1 MPIEQ
6 GPAAAGRQ
14 DERAGFAAQLLL
26 LCIAATLF
34 YVEAVP
40 RRGGGRGGM
49 GIFYS
54 IWRFGW
60 PRDYAEQQSTYN
72 SRKDSITSEW
82 KFDPAA
88 LAIDC
93 AIVISVLALPSFLFV
108 GGLISRQRG
117 QLTLRS
123 MFAATCFL
131 AVAVAISCTNQEYGE
146 PDWQYA
152 WTELFGIWPPITL
165 RAVLVGACVVA
176 EVLYL
181 AAILFGQRKLLV
193 DR

>member
-60 PRDYAEQQSTYN
+60 PRDCRTAEHVQLAEGQHHQRMEIRPGGAGHRLCDRDIGSCFTVVSLRRGAHQQAT
-72 SRKDSITSEW
+72 RATHV
-82 KFDPAA
+82 A
-88 LAIDC
+88 LD
-93 AIVISVLALPSFLFV
+93 VRRDLLPRR
-108 GGLISRQRG
+108 GGRDLVYQPGIWRAG
-117 QLTLRS
+117 
-123 MFAATCFL
+123 L
-131 AVAVAISCTNQEYGE
+131 AVRLDGAVRHLASDHASRG
-146 PDWQYA
+146 A
-152 WTELFGIWPPITL
+152 
-165 RAVLVGACVVA
+165 RRACVVA

>member
-60 PRDYAEQQSTYN
+60 PRDCAEQQSTYN

-82 KFDPAA
+82 KFDPAV

-117 QLTLRS
+117 QLTLR
-123 MFAATCFL
+123 
-131 AVAVAISCTNQEYGE
+131 
-146 PDWQYA
+146 
-152 WTELFGIWPPITL
+152 
-165 RAVLVGACVVA
+165 
-176 EVLYL
+176 
-181 AAILFGQRKLLV
+181 
-193 DR
+193 